1 MKILSLFN
9 ALDEQLSSEPNAEA
23 VFAEAG
29 MTTDAAKLKFGLFPL
44 GSGILTPQQS
54 EIKDAEIEEGGTM
67 VLGHDFGTVSYVK
80 DKCKEERENNSRTI
94 QNLRNVGLNIE
105 HTFFTNFYL
114 GLRDDRL
121 HENMGMTKLAVKRTN
136 DYKAFC
142 LKFFKTQL
150 KVINPKLVICLG
162 KEVGRVLPGLFKSL
176 MEPGKSLLSLYANE
190 HAAEYIVETNDAVY
204 GRRKYILIPHPSY
217 AHINWEKNN
226 IRSKI
231 QAAIRGE
238 DEKQTNE
245 LKIPLIW
252 NGYCPESW
260 LQGKTVRMK
269 LNSND
274 FYESE
279 ATGLQIAIWPGV
291 QAVILNFRGKGE
303 WRSTITFADEI
314 ENGEILSPQ
323 TTDRAPFNIGQLF
336 KSEEE
341 VMSYISKIDRSH

>member
-9 ALDEQLSSEPNAEA
+9 ALDEQLSSEPNADA

-29 MTTDAAKLKFGLFPL
+29 MTTDAHKLKFGFFPL
-44 GSGILTPQQS
+44 GSGILTPHQS

-80 DKCKEERENNSRTI
+80 DKCKDERENNSRTI
-94 QNLRNVGLNIE
+94 QNLQNVGLNIE

-114 GLRDDRL
+114 GLRDDTL
-121 HENMGMTKLAVKRTN
+121 HEKMGMTKLAVKRTN

-162 KEVGRVLPGLFKSL
+162 KEVGRVLPGLFKSI
-176 MEPGKSLLSLYANE
+176 MEPGKSLLSLYAIE
-190 HAAEYIVETNDAVY
+190 HSTEYIVETNDAIY
-204 GRRKYILIPHPSY
+204 GARKFILIPHPSY

-231 QAAIRGE
+231 EAAIKGE
-238 DEKQTNE
+238 VEKQINE

-279 ATGLQIAIWPGV
+279 ATGLQICVLKGMQAI
-291 QAVILNFRGKGE
+291 IMNFRGKGE
-303 WRSTITFADEI
+303 FHSKEEFADTI
-314 ENGEILSPQ
+314 ESGEMLSPQ
-323 TTDRAPFNIGQLF
+323 TTEFGPFNDGKIF
-336 KSEEE
+336 KESREAKE
-341 VMSYISKIDRSH
+341 YINTLK